1 MQSGYLAYCSGQK
14 TELYIKCQRQS
25 GVMIPLCN
33 HYKTAKNFVPV
44 LVHLHKKHVPK
55 EKAADVN
62 VY

>member
-1 MQSGYLAYCSGQK
+1 
-14 TELYIKCQRQS
+14 
-25 GVMIPLCN
+25 MIPLCN